1 MYMFQFPC
9 SSNILKIL
17 RKKTRQKKK
26 KLMKK
31 LQVKKFECLIRLDEK
46 LYYRK
51 KNVFVRNTSDVRF

>member
-9 SSNILKIL
+9 LSNILKIL

-31 LQVKKFECLIRLDEK
+31 LQVKKFE
-46 LYYRK
+46 
-51 KNVFVRNTSDVRF
+51 